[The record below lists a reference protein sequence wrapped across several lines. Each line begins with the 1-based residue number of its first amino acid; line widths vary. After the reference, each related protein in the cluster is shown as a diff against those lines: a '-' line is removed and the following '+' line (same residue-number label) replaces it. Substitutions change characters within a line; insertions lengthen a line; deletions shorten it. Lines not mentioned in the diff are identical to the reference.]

1 MASAFASCQREELI
15 PQGRCLELSGRILF
29 NRRCRW
35 NLQELALTTS
45 TSIDREIVVNGER
58 MPTRAATLAELVAEL
73 GFAGKRIATAR
84 NGDFIA
90 EGARKAT
97 AIERGDRIEIVSPRH
112 GG

>member
-1 MASAFASCQREELI
+1 LREL
-15 PQGRCLELSGRILF
+15 P
-29 NRRCRW
+29 
-35 NLQELALTTS
+35 LTKH

-58 MPTRAATLAELVAEL
+58 VATRAADLAELIAEL
-73 GFAGKRIATAR
+73 GFGGKRIATAR

-90 EGARKAT
+90 EASRKAT